1 MDRLWYLLDLS
12 LALPLLLN
20 GFDAFIAALGVC
32 VFISFSMRGYEG
44 ITFSDPDKQK
54 ASSLGSVV
62 LSCLF
67 GALLIR
73 LSPWIALP
81 TLALTALRYFFL
93 YRLSHESF
101 NEEKLMLIEREPIE
115 TKKTYD
121 RIKRVLDIVLGVT
134 ILVLFGP
141 VIGVIALTS
150 VISSGRPVF
159 ICQKRIGKDCREF
172 EMYKFRTFE
181 TKAGKDRIT
190 RLGRFLRPLRLDELP
205 QIINIIKGDMSLVGP
220 RPELPSFHCLGMENI
235 PDYPL
240 RLLVKPGLT
249 GWAQINY
256 KYTTTL
262 EEYKVKTA
270 YDLYYVKNRSLMLD
284 FRCLLKTPFAVFL
297 ALLRSDG

>member
-141 VIGVIALTS
+141 VIGVIVLTS

-190 RLGRFLRPLRLDELP
+190 RLGRFLRPLRLDELSDNQHHKGRHELSRAKARAP
-205 QIINIIKGDMSLVGP
+205 IISQPWNGEHT
-220 RPELPSFHCLGMENI
+220 RLPTKTLSQTRTHRLGADQLQVHNN
-235 PDYPL
+235 
-240 RLLVKPGLT
+240 T
-249 GWAQINY
+249 
-256 KYTTTL
+256 
-262 EEYKVKTA
+262 
-270 YDLYYVKNRSLMLD
+270 
-284 FRCLLKTPFAVFL
+284 
-297 ALLRSDG
+297 